1 MGNFVKVNVATTART
16 YEAKIYNA
24 DTTTFRT
31 VLRDAGCDGLSTD
44 WSMSGTPVNDLDA
57 TLGSMGFTSG
67 SYQLTPI
74 SKRKN
79 A

>member
-1 MGNFVKVNVATTART
+1 MGNFVKVNVAT
-16 YEAKIYNA
+16 
-24 DTTTFRT
+24 
-31 VLRDAGCDGLSTD
+31 GLSTD

-67 SYQLTPI
+67 SYQLTSI